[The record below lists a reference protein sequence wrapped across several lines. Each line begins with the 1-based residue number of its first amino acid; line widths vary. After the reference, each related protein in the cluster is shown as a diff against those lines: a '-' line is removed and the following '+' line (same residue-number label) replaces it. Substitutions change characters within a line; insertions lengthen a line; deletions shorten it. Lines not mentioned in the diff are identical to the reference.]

1 MWIKFAIALIPIIW
15 LIISLGVM
23 RMSAARACII
33 GLVLTVLLAIFSFK
47 LSVPNTLTAALEGII
62 MGIWPIMFVIVA
74 ALFAYNVTTESGGM
88 KTIQDMLAAIS
99 TDKRIIVLIIAWG
112 FGGFL
117 ESIAG
122 FGTAVAIS
130 AGILISFGLEPIQ
143 ASVISLIAN
152 TTATAYGAIG
162 LPILTL
168 GEVTNLNQVSLSFL
182 VSLQLCILVVLVPF
196 ILVILTGGG
205 LKAIKGVGFIT
216 LMSGLGMAIPQVI
229 AARFVGAELPAI
241 AGSICSTAVTIW
253 LTKWHK
259 DEKESEVKRPDNK
272 TLLKACSTFILI
284 FIFVILASSLVPP
297 VNNLLNK
304 ATTNLVVYTGKNPN
318 TLSISWLSSPGT
330 LILIATLI
338 GGTIQGVS
346 FKRMMQI
353 LGKSI
358 KAVGMTT
365 VTVCAIVGLAKVM
378 VYAGMTDA
386 LAVALVSLLGPVYP
400 LFAPLI
406 GALGTFL
413 TGSATSANVLFGNLQ
428 LSAAT
433 DLGVNKYWVVASN
446 MTGATAGML
455 SPQNIAVA
463 TGSINR
469 EGDEGEILKK
479 TVKWGSLY
487 LVVCCVFLYITGL
500 LTGMI

>member
-241 AGSICSTAVTIW
+241 W

-259 DEKESEVKRPDNK
+259 DEKESEVERPDNK

-463 TGSINR
+463 TGAIHR
-469 EGDEGEILKK
+469 EGDEGEILKE

>member
-88 KTIQDMLAAIS
+88 KTIQDMLATIS

-229 AARFVGAELPAI
+229 AARFVGAELP
-241 AGSICSTAVTIW
+241 
-253 LTKWHK
+253 
-259 DEKESEVKRPDNK
+259 EKEPEVERPDNK

-386 LAVALVSLLGPVYP
+386 LAVALVSLLGQVYP

-469 EGDEGEILKK
+469 EGDEGEILKE

>member
-1 MWIKFAIALIPIIW
+1 
-15 LIISLGVM
+15 
-23 RMSAARACII
+23 
-33 GLVLTVLLAIFSFK
+33 
-47 LSVPNTLTAALEGII
+47 
-62 MGIWPIMFVIVA
+62 
-74 ALFAYNVTTESGGM
+74 
-88 KTIQDMLAAIS
+88 
-99 TDKRIIVLIIAWG
+99 
-112 FGGFL
+112 
-117 ESIAG
+117 
-122 FGTAVAIS
+122 
-130 AGILISFGLEPIQ
+130 
-143 ASVISLIAN
+143 
-152 TTATAYGAIG
+152 
-162 LPILTL
+162 
-168 GEVTNLNQVSLSFL
+168 
-182 VSLQLCILVVLVPF
+182 
-196 ILVILTGGG
+196 
-205 LKAIKGVGFIT
+205 
-216 LMSGLGMAIPQVI
+216 MAIPQVI

-259 DEKESEVKRPDNK
+259 DEKVSEVERPDNK

-386 LAVALVSLLGPVYP
+386 LAVALVSLLGQVYP

-469 EGDEGEILKK
+469 EGDEGEILKE